1 MCGKILS
8 FHSGI
13 CQCDKTHTLDAENRC
28 TVEIRN
34 PLDHSC
40 LLEDQCYLWVRNSVC
55 VKKQCK
61 CDLAYQAT
69 ASGACEKV
77 FCNAS
82 QPNQQGRAV
91 CRAYFGENVQ
101 CDGDN
106 ECSCDFNFVHDWK
119 TTGCRPL
126 VSPLGAACTTDHN
139 CSDICLNGQCACKLG
154 SLADASY
161 SRYNCR
167 KVFCSD
173 DRQCRR
179 LFPHT
184 KCYYSYYGCQCDDG
198 AGYETNSSSQR
209 CVLRHQLLGTT
220 CQADGDCGLGA
231 QCLHHNCT
239 CQAAFGPKENKM
251 DCQAIDC
258 RTDAQCQQFGD
269 ANSVCSSNGCI
280 CRDGYFVNQTLA
292 RCAPTDDNTDRRSK
306 YSLTAIV
313 SLIVL
318 CVAVIG
324 MIAFYAVSTQKR
336 KNQARQ
342 QQRQQQQQR
351 RQEQQQQQQQK
362 QQY

>member
-1 MCGKILS
+1 MS
-8 FHSGI
+8 AQS
-13 CQCDKTHTLDAENRC
+13 NRC
-28 TVEIRN
+28 TVEISN

-40 LLEDQCYLWVRNSVC
+40 LLEDQCDLWVENSVC
-55 VKKQCK
+55 VRKRCK

-91 CRAYFGENVQ
+91 CRAHFGENVQ
-101 CDGDN
+101 CDGTM
-106 ECSCDFNFVHDWK
+106 SARATLTSS
-119 TTGCRPL
+119 TTGRQPAAGRWSVRWAL
-126 VSPLGAACTTDHN
+126 LAPATRIAPTFACTAN
-139 CSDICLNGQCACKLG
+139 VRCKLG

-184 KCYYSYYGCQCDDG
+184 KCYYSYYGCECDDG